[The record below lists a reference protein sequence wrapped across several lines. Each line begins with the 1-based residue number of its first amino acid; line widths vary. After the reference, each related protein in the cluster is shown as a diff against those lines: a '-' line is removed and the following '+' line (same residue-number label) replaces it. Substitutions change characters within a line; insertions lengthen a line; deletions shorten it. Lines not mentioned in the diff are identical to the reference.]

1 LTTHP
6 STLYTVHPPP
16 LVPTSIPA
24 SIMLDSSHLGHL
36 FFSSSSDGR
45 TVAGR
50 PAAAAGVVVSRRSFE
65 FGVIRER
72 ERAAISFL
80 TFGHQQ
86 WLR

>member
-1 LTTHP
+1 MTTHP

-72 ERAAISFL
+72 AAISFL